1 MIPRIDLRRLMEL
14 QGYDAETIEQTLAKF
29 EGLNL
34 VMEDTAAAIDLLR
47 DRVREMAEAWEDFM
61 QEYADEA
68 QPLQR
73 PAKLLRPPRCIG
85 PKNKAATRAQRPARV
100 ARSSCR
106 KIRR

>member
-1 MIPRIDLRRLMEL
+1 MIGREELRRLMEL

-34 VMEDTAAAIDLLR
+34 VVDDTAAAMDLLR
-47 DRVREMAEAWEDFM
+47 DRAREMAEAWEDFM

-68 QPLQR
+68 QLLQR
-73 PAKLLRPPRCIG
+73 PAKLPRPARCIG
-85 PKNKAATRAQRPARV
+85 PKNKAATRVQRPARM

-106 KIRR
+106 KVRR